1 MMATTNGRIISNN
14 HLHLETAGIV
24 EVAGNRRIVEV
35 AGNRRD
41 EEIINRIMFMPGSIG

>member
-24 EVAGNRRIVEV
+24 GIVEV
-35 AGNRRD
+35 AGNRRE